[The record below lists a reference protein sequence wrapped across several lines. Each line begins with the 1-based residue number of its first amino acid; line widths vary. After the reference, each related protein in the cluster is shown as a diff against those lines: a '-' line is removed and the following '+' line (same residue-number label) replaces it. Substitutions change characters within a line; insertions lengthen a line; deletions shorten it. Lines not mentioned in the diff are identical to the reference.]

1 MWISVLTA
9 AITAGQWLI
18 DRQRQQREKVPE
30 RVLTSGYFE
39 AMADDI
45 ESRLDEGL
53 NLREALQQVHSEQG
67 PVLLRP
73 APKPRGNTAWLIPVL
88 AGGILALGLAAYRRR
103 T

>member
-1 MWISVLTA
+1 MWISILTA
-9 AITAGQWLI
+9 AITAGEWLV

-30 RVLTSGYFE
+30 RLLTSGYFE

-53 NLREALQQVHSEQG
+53 NLREALEQVHAEQG

-73 APKPRGNTAWLIPVL
+73 APKPRSRAGWMIPVM
-88 AGGILALGLAAYRRR
+88 AGGILALGVAAFRRR
-103 T
+103 G

>member
-9 AITAGQWLI
+9 AITAGQWLM
-18 DRQRQQREKVPE
+18 DRERQQREKVPE
-30 RVLTSGYFE
+30 RLLTSGYFD

-53 NLREALQQVHSEQG
+53 NLKEALRQVHAEQG

-73 APKPRGNTAWLIPVL
+73 APKRRGNAAWVIPVM
-88 AGGILALGLAAYRRR
+88 AGGILALGVAVYRRR
-103 T
+103 G